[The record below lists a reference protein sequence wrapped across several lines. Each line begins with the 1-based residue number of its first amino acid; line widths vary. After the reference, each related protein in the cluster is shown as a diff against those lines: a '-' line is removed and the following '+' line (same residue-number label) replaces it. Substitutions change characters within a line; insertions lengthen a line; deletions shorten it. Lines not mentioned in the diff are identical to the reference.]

1 MQRSDIFSML
11 DTIANTLASP
21 ANDSASQANVQNTLG
36 QSIDSLDRAMDHFFE
51 FRADAGH
58 RLARLE
64 TQLDINADA
73 QLSLQTIAS
82 KIEDLDLTEA
92 LTRLNLQ
99 MTALQAAQ
107 QSYVKVQGLSLFNFL

>member
-1 MQRSDIFSML
+1 
-11 DTIANTLASP
+11 
-21 ANDSASQANVQNTLG
+21 
-36 QSIDSLDRAMDHFFE
+36 MDHFFE